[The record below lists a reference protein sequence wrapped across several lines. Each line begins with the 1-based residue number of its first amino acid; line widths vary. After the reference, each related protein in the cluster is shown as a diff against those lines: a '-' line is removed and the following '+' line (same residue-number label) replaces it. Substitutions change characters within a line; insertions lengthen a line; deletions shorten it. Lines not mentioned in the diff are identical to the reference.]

1 MNKTIALIGIICVF
15 IWTSTLTLLNFD
27 WLVINWGILL
37 ILLNLYLS
45 SPLLSTFKE
54 KNSNKLIGALPSIN
68 VVVFFGSV
76 ISILITFL
84 YSFGFFNQK
93 FHLILQILTV
103 GSTSVLSL
111 FLVLSGQLAGHS
123 AQDLLTREDLLKF
136 IDNFNVIHQDKIN
149 NSDLQEEINGLKN
162 YIQYKM
168 PHPSS
173 TDRIEYINFS
183 ENLKKLSENTNIDE
197 NTSINHINELLIQ
210 AKIL

>member
-1 MNKTIALIGIICVF
+1 LNKTIALIGIICVF

-123 AQDLLTREDLLKF
+123 AQDLFTREDLLKF

-197 NTSINHINELLIQ
+197 KTSINHINELLIQ

>member
-1 MNKTIALIGIICVF
+1 M
-15 IWTSTLTLLNFD
+15 
-27 WLVINWGILL
+27 
-37 ILLNLYLS
+37 
-45 SPLLSTFKE
+45 
-54 KNSNKLIGALPSIN
+54 
-68 VVVFFGSV
+68 
-76 ISILITFL
+76 
-84 YSFGFFNQK
+84 
-93 FHLILQILTV
+93 
-103 GSTSVLSL
+103 
-111 FLVLSGQLAGHS
+111 LSGQLAGHS
-123 AQDLLTREDLLKF
+123 AQDLFTREDLLKF

-197 NTSINHINELLIQ
+197 KTSINHINELLIQ

>member
-1 MNKTIALIGIICVF
+1 LNKTIALIGIICVF

-68 VVVFFGSV
+68 VVVFFGSI
-76 ISILITFL
+76 ISIFLTFF

-123 AQDLLTREDLLKF
+123 AQDLFTREDLLKF

-197 NTSINHINELLIQ
+197 KTSINHINELLIQ

>member
-68 VVVFFGSV
+68 VVVFFGSI
-76 ISILITFL
+76 ISIFLTFF

-123 AQDLLTREDLLKF
+123 AQDLFTREDLLKF

-197 NTSINHINELLIQ
+197 KTSINHINELLIQ